1 MAHVRRKVLGS
12 YFARG
17 WVTRF
22 EAEAESEGEEDG
34 EAAAPALA
42 AFWAAN
48 NRRTSFDMLRWM
60 GDGEKG
66 VKVCKGKKRSP
77 LLQLRKV

>member
-1 MAHVRRKVLGS
+1 MGTAGPQMAHVRRKVLVS

-22 EAEAESEGEEDG
+22 EAEAESEGEEEEG

-48 NRRTSFDMLRWM
+48 KRRTSFDMLRA
-60 GDGEKG
+60 
-66 VKVCKGKKRSP
+66 
-77 LLQLRKV
+77 